1 METDSN
7 LYFTILESELIDT
20 IIQIDFSDF
29 LKKYYLSKYCLIEST
44 GLPKILILIKH
55 STRND

>member
-29 LKKYYLSKYCLIEST
+29 LKKNITCQSIA
-44 GLPKILILIKH
+44 
-55 STRND
+55 